1 MKILVLMP
9 LDEKWSYIASAL
21 YENLTEEAKQ
31 KTFAMPMF
39 TEWQMATKK
48 LVVGKDLPLH
58 WNTATFGTIIKARE
72 MYQLQ
77 DAAKQDFM
85 LIGNIRPDYKFDAI
99 FNFQDVEKDEEY
111 KDLYIEK
118 LREVFKNEQT
128 LMNNLEFYDA
138 AASTMTLHNI
148 TAAAKFLSAYLET
161 DPHIEEIKEKY
172 KNDLNF
178 KEEPTNAN

>member
-1 MKILVLMP
+1 MQC
-9 LDEKWSYIASAL
+9 
-21 YENLTEEAKQ
+21 NR
-31 KTFAMPMF
+31 
-39 TEWQMATKK
+39 
-48 LVVGKDLPLH
+48 
-58 WNTATFGTIIKARE
+58 II
-72 MYQLQ
+72 
-77 DAAKQDFM
+77 
-85 LIGNIRPDYKFDAI
+85 YKFDAI

-128 LMNNLEFYDA
+128 LMSNLEFYDA

-148 TAAAKFLSAYLET
+148 AAAAKFLSAYLET

-178 KEEPTNAN
+178 KEEPTNAS